1 MELIKKNWWWIYS
14 VVSGI
19 AMVFYISSLLQLV
32 RFTDSSLP
40 KLSPQVIA
48 MGAIGSAL
56 FYCIM
61 RWPIKQRKSA
71 YFFAT
76 IYALMLTCGAYIIQC
91 YQFANRPLG
100 EGNVFLGILLLT
112 GCLAVFYSPQS
123 IRSHW
128 WMGLRKYY
136 VIKPFIVAWC
146 WTVWAMMPLLF
157 IQADHLWG
165 MMVTSLLFVF
175 ALVLITDIV
184 DVSHDIKSKTMVT
197 QWGKSKT
204 IVLIF
209 ILVVSA
215 EITLNITFENLHIK
229 GSMLLAAGLP
239 LMSLWLRKK
248 YLTSLLVDGAL
259 ILIYYFFWFGNQLID

>member
-1 MELIKKNWWWIYS
+1 
-14 VVSGI
+14 
-19 AMVFYISSLLQLV
+19 
-32 RFTDSSLP
+32 
-40 KLSPQVIA
+40 
-48 MGAIGSAL
+48 
-56 FYCIM
+56 
-61 RWPIKQRKSA
+61 
-71 YFFAT
+71 
-76 IYALMLTCGAYIIQC
+76 
-91 YQFANRPLG
+91 
-100 EGNVFLGILLLT
+100 
-112 GCLAVFYSPQS
+112 
-123 IRSHW
+123 
-128 WMGLRKYY
+128 
-136 VIKPFIVAWC
+136 
-146 WTVWAMMPLLF
+146 MMPLLF

-259 ILIYYFFWFGNQLID
+259 ILVYYFFWFGNQLID